1 MGNQCIPP
9 LELDQG
15 LGVGNIEKAKV
26 PPVLAPRPHPN
37 INTHPKGVIEIPCP
51 SLLTQGI
58 CPFFSHSLRLRPCA
72 KPLQWESAIWTR
84 AYCMTAGKLGRGPVP
99 TQQASDA
106 QGHTTH
112 LVSSPLTQGW
122 PLTPLCP
129 FIGCSVP
136 ASTIHV
142 EVLVTDAV
150 QASTSSRGSPPPR
163 TAPTS
168 ASVRIPH

>member
-1 MGNQCIPP
+1 MGNQSIPP
-9 LELDQG
+9 LELGQG
-15 LGVGNIEKAKV
+15 LGTDRIERAKV
-26 PPVLAPRPHPN
+26 PPVLALRPYPN
-37 INTHPKGVIEIPCP
+37 INTHPKGVIEISCP

-58 CPFFSHSLRLRPCA
+58 CPLSPHSLRLKPCA
-72 KPLQWESAIWTR
+72 EPLQWELAVWNR
-84 AYCMTAGKLGRGPVP
+84 AYCMTAGKLGRDPVP
-99 TQQASDA
+99 TQQAGDA

-112 LVSSPLTQGW
+112 LVSSPLMQGW
-122 PLTPLCP
+122 LLTPLCP

-163 TAPTS
+163 TVPTS